1 MEGQGY
7 VAFCLNQWGSPQAE
21 KFIFDPLFFQ
31 TEGEEHAALGKKPM
45 ELAAAGEN
53 NYLKRCM

>member
-1 MEGQGY
+1 MEGDFSL
-7 VAFCLNQWGSPQAE
+7 A
-21 KFIFDPLFFQ
+21 KDPLFFQ